1 MVPAQWFA
9 SAQRYLTNPKRAE
22 ESFKELL
29 ERHPEPKSLL
39 DYLNE
44 RRFILLLRLLD
55 HSECMRKFLINHPTD
70 FQNVIPGLWYVS
82 KDKEDYLQELEEFVS
97 LHTQEQK
104 FSEKLAYYRHRE
116 LMRLLSKEFLGTAN
130 LEDILREYSEL
141 PDALLELAYRR
152 SLSEAIE
159 FYGEPREEDGKPA
172 TACVVALGKL
182 GSYELNYYSDIDVMF
197 IHSSDRGRA
206 GKLTLVE
213 FFTKVFQKM
222 VSLLMSATPEGK
234 PYEIDLDLRPFGKSG
249 PISMSLRSAELYYES
264 YGRMWERF
272 ALLRARYSAGD
283 QELYRTFER
292 EVKEPFVFRKSIDY
306 RVLEEIRLIKAQINA
321 QAKKGFLNKINVK
334 TGEGGIREV
343 EFLVQSMVLLFGG
356 KFPFL
361 RESNTIRALWKL
373 HQKGIF
379 SIEEVEFLES
389 AYVFLRKLEHRIQ
402 MKNCL
407 QYHAFSPQDV
417 PLLAKLMDME
427 VEEFKDRFQNYTKRV
442 SQMFHNMLP
451 TQEEREL
458 EPIMAV
464 LLEGDHESGKELL
477 SSLGF
482 RNPSRAFS
490 ILLNYVQG
498 NLGISLS
505 SEERRQLFGIL
516 PQIVRMMA
524 STPDPDET
532 LNNFDKFFSNHTGRR
547 VILSNSKEDFRTKL
561 CKVFSLS
568 SYLSTLI
575 SRNPDLVEDVLT
587 LYQDFPEEE
596 RLWEEFEKYRDRL
609 PLSPENLFRR
619 FKTVWEVRNVLV
631 YLVKQEDRYKK
642 LEKFFL
648 SLSNL
653 ADFLMKK
660 LWHLLGMED
669 KGVCLYALGKY
680 GSQELTVGSDL
691 DLVFVARSPG
701 LEEVR
706 LAQQVVKFIT
716 LHTSEGYL
724 YKLDFR
730 LRPMGSKGEL
740 LPSINFYREYF
751 ERSARTWEKI
761 AWTRARLVVG
771 DGSLNQEFE
780 KVLKDFLFGKPIT
793 EKEIREIRDMRFALE
808 NNAKKDKELIDIKFG
823 KGGLIDGEFLV
834 QLYMLVEKLREPS
847 MIRAYRTL
855 SEKYPL
861 LKEAYEIYIFLRLV
875 ETRHRL
881 SKEHGGS
888 VLNKRDR
895 ERVANSIGM
904 SPGDFE
910 DKLRESLKRMREIFL
925 EATQI

>member
-1 MVPAQWFA
+1 MVPSQWFS
-9 SAQRYLTNPKRAE
+9 SAQRYLTNPKKAE
-22 ESFKELL
+22 ESFRELL
-29 ERHPEPKSLL
+29 EKHPEPKSLL

-82 KDKEDYLQELEEFVS
+82 KRKEDYLRELEELVS
-97 LHTQEQK
+97 PHSEDKK

-116 LMRLLSKEFLGTAN
+116 LMRLLSKEFLGTAK

-141 PDALLELAYRR
+141 PDALLELTYRR
-152 SLSEAIE
+152 SLSEAIDL
-159 FYGEPREEDGKPA
+159 YGEPLEEDQKPA
-172 TACVVALGKL
+172 TACIIGLGKL

-197 IHSSDRGRA
+197 IHSSDKGRA
-206 GKLTLVE
+206 GKLTLNE
-213 FFTKVFQKM
+213 FFSKVFQKV
-222 VSLLMSATPEGK
+222 VSLMTSITPEGK
-234 PYEIDLDLRPFGKSG
+234 PYEVDLDLRPFGKSG

-283 QELYRTFER
+283 PELYRAFER

-321 QAKKGFLNKINVK
+321 QAKKGLLNKINVK

-343 EFLVQSMVLLFGG
+343 EFMVQAMVLLFGG

-379 SIEEVEFLES
+379 SMEEVEFLES

-402 MKNCL
+402 MKNCT
-407 QYHAFSPQDV
+407 QNHAFSPQEV
-417 PLLAKLMDME
+417 PLLAKLMDMD
-427 VEEFKDRFQNYTKRV
+427 VEEFQRRFQEYTKRI
-442 SQMFHNMLP
+442 SQMFYNMLP
-451 TQEEREL
+451 AQEEKEL
-458 EPIMAV
+458 DPLMAY
-464 LLEGDHESGKELL
+464 LLEGDQESGKELL
-477 SSLGF
+477 ASLGF
-482 RNPSRAFS
+482 KNPTRAFN

-498 NLGISLS
+498 SLGVSLS
-505 SEERRQLFGIL
+505 SEERRQFYELL
-516 PQIVRMMA
+516 PQMVKMMA

-532 LNNFDKFFSNHTGRR
+532 LNNFDKFFSNPTGRR
-547 VILSNSKEDFRTKL
+547 VILSSSKEDFRTRL

-587 LYQDFPEEE
+587 LYQDYPDQS
-596 RLWEEFEKYRDRL
+596 RLEEEFEKYRERL

-619 FKTVWEVRNVLV
+619 FKTVWEVRNALV
-631 YLVKQEDRYKK
+631 YLVKQEDRYTK

-648 SLSNL
+648 SLSEL

-660 LWHLLGMED
+660 LWQFSD
-669 KGVCLYALGKY
+669 GVCLYALGKY
-680 GSQELTVGSDL
+680 GSQELTIGSDL
-691 DLVFVARSPG
+691 DLVFVARSPSF
-701 LEEVR
+701 EEVK
-706 LAQQVVKFIT
+706 LAQQMIKFIT

-740 LPSINFYREYF
+740 LPSIDFYRDYF
-751 ERSARTWEKI
+751 EKNARTWERI
-761 AWTRARLVVG
+761 AWTRARFIVG
-771 DGSLNQEFE
+771 DTALRDEFE
-780 KVLKDFLFGKPIT
+780 GVIENFLFSKPIT
-793 EKEIREIRDMRFALE
+793 EREIREIRDMRFALE
-808 NNAKKDKELIDIKFG
+808 SNAKKDKELIDIKFG
-823 KGGLIDGEFLV
+823 KGGLIDGEFLI
-834 QLYMLVEKLREPS
+834 QLYILREKLREPS
-847 MIRAYRTL
+847 MIRAYRVL
-855 SEKYPL
+855 AQKYSL
-861 LKEAYEIYIFLRLV
+861 LKEAFEIYMFLRLV

-888 VLNKRDR
+888 VLNKKDR
-895 ERVANSIGM
+895 ERVASSLNM
-904 SPGDFE
+904 SFEDFE

-925 EATQI
+925 EVFEV

>member
-1 MVPAQWFA
+1 MVPSQWFS
-9 SAQRYLTNPKRAE
+9 SAERYLTNPKKAE
-22 ESFKELL
+22 ESFRELL
-29 ERHPEPKSLL
+29 EKHPEPKSLL

-82 KDKEDYLQELEEFVS
+82 KRKEDYLRELEELVS
-97 LHTQEQK
+97 LHSEDKK

-116 LMRLLSKEFLGTAN
+116 LMRLLSKEFLGTAK

-152 SLSEAIE
+152 SLSEAIDL
-159 FYGEPREEDGKPA
+159 YGEPLEEDQKPA
-172 TACVVALGKL
+172 TACIIGLGKL

-197 IHSSDRGRA
+197 IHSSDKGRA
-206 GKLTLVE
+206 GKLTMNE
-213 FFTKVFQKM
+213 FFGKVFQKV
-222 VSLLMSATPEGK
+222 VSLMTSITPEGK
-234 PYEIDLDLRPFGKSG
+234 PYEVDLDLRPFGKSG

-283 QELYRTFER
+283 QELYRAFER
-292 EVKEPFVFRKSIDY
+292 KVKEPFVFRKSIDY

-321 QAKKGFLNKINVK
+321 QAKKGLLNKINVK

-343 EFLVQSMVLLFGG
+343 EFMVQAMVLLFGG

-373 HQKGIF
+373 HQKGVF
-379 SIEEVEFLES
+379 SMEEVEFLES

-402 MKNCL
+402 MKNCV
-407 QYHAFSPQDV
+407 QNHAFSPQEA

-427 VEEFKDRFQNYTKRV
+427 VEEFQRRFQEYTKRI
-442 SQMFHNMLP
+442 SQMFYNLLP
-451 TQEEREL
+451 AQEEKEL
-458 EPIMAV
+458 DPLMAY
-464 LLEGDHESGKELL
+464 LLEGDQESGKELL
-477 SSLGF
+477 ASLGF
-482 RNPSRAFS
+482 KNPTRAFN

-498 NLGISLS
+498 SLGVSLS
-505 SEERRQLFGIL
+505 SEERRQFYELL
-516 PQIVRMMA
+516 PQMVKMMA

-532 LNNFDKFFSNHTGRR
+532 LNNFDKFFSNPTGRR
-547 VILSNSKEDFRTKL
+547 VILSSSKEDFRTRL

-587 LYQDFPEEE
+587 LYQDYPDQS
-596 RLWEEFEKYRDRL
+596 RLEEEFEKYRERL

-619 FKTVWEVRNVLV
+619 FKTVWEVRNALV
-631 YLVKQEDRYKK
+631 YLVKQEDRYTK

-648 SLSNL
+648 SLSEL

-660 LWHLLGMED
+660 LWQFSD
-669 KGVCLYALGKY
+669 GVCLYALGKY
-680 GSQELTVGSDL
+680 GSQELTIGSDL
-691 DLVFVARSPG
+691 DLVFVARSPSF
-701 LEEVR
+701 EEVK
-706 LAQQVVKFIT
+706 LAQQMIKFIT

-740 LPSINFYREYF
+740 LPSIDFYRDYF
-751 ERSARTWEKI
+751 EKNARTWERI
-761 AWTRARLVVG
+761 AWTRARFIVG
-771 DGSLNQEFE
+771 DTALRDEFE
-780 KVLKDFLFGKPIT
+780 EVIENFLFSKPIT

-808 NNAKKDKELIDIKFG
+808 SNAKKDKELIDIKFG
-823 KGGLIDGEFLV
+823 KGGLIDGEFLI
-834 QLYMLVEKLREPS
+834 QLYILREKLREPS
-847 MIRAYRTL
+847 MIRAYRVL
-855 SEKYPL
+855 APKHSL
-861 LKEAYEIYIFLRLV
+861 LKEAFEIYMFLRLV

-888 VLNKRDR
+888 VLNKKDR
-895 ERVANSIGM
+895 ERVASSINM
-904 SPGDFE
+904 SFEDFE

-925 EATQI
+925 EVFEV